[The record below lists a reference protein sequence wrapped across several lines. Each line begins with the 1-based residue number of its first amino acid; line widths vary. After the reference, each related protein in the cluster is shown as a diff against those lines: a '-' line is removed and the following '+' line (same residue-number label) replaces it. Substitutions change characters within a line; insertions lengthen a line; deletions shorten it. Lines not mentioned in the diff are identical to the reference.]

1 MGRNAYIAGTGL
13 YAPERVVDNKEAS
26 KIVGEDIS
34 EFMGTLGIEKRRLL
48 EDDQSTTDLA
58 VKAGER
64 ALEDAGLKA
73 EDIDLLIVSTD
84 TPDIISPQSSASVA
98 GELGMRWE
106 ATFFDINSSCTGFIA
121 ASEVAVNMIRSG
133 SMNNVL
139 VISVYAMT
147 PFAPMEKGKFFAI
160 FSDGAGACVYR
171 ASQGERGYLS
181 SHYISDG
188 KHWDSLG
195 IYVGGTRFPA
205 TVERIEGKGEVPPNL
220 TFFRRDLINRNPD
233 YWPIIIEEA
242 LKKAD
247 LKKEDIDCYIFT
259 QINRSAIKQ
268 TCENLGVPFEKT
280 HNVMGE
286 YGYTGN
292 ACIIMA
298 LDDARKK
305 GRVKEGDL
313 VALTASGVGYT
324 MSTII
329 FRL

>member
-1 MGRNAYIAGTGL
+1 MRNAFIAGTGL
-13 YAPERVVDNKEAS
+13 YAPERVIDNEEAG

-34 EFMGTLGIEKRRLL
+34 EFMGALGIEKRRIMA
-48 EDDQSTTDLA
+48 DDQSTTDLA
-58 VKAGER
+58 VRAGEK
-64 ALEDAGLKA
+64 ALQEAGLTG

-84 TPDIISPQSSASVA
+84 TPDIISPQTSASVA

-106 ATFFDINSSCTGFIA
+106 STFFDINSSCTGFVA
-121 ASEVAVNMIRSG
+121 AAEVAVNMIRSG
-133 SMNNVL
+133 SKDNVL
-139 VISVYAMT
+139 VISVYGMT
-147 PFAPMEKGKFFAI
+147 RYTSMEKGKFFAL
-160 FSDGAGACVYR
+160 FSDGAGACVFR
-171 ASQGERGYLS
+171 PASGDRGYVT
-181 SHYISDG
+181 SHYIGDG
-188 KHWDSLG
+188 NHWDSLG

-205 TVERIEGKGEVPPNL
+205 TVERLEGKGEVLPDL
-220 TFFRRDLINRNPD
+220 TFFRRDLINKNPE
-233 YWPIIIEEA
+233 YWPIIINEA

-247 LKKEDIDCYIFT
+247 LTKEDIDCYIFT
-259 QINRSAIKQ
+259 QINLGGVKQ
-268 TCENLGVPFEKT
+268 TCENLGIPFEKT
-280 HNVMGE
+280 HNIMDE

-298 LDDARKK
+298 LHDAREK

>member
-1 MGRNAYIAGTGL
+1 M
-13 YAPERVVDNKEAS
+13 D
-26 KIVGEDIS
+26 
-34 EFMGTLGIEKRRLL
+34 
-48 EDDQSTTDLA
+48 
-58 VKAGER
+58 
-64 ALEDAGLKA
+64 
-73 EDIDLLIVSTD
+73 
-84 TPDIISPQSSASVA
+84 
-98 GELGMRWE
+98 
-106 ATFFDINSSCTGFIA
+106 
-121 ASEVAVNMIRSG
+121 
-133 SMNNVL
+133 NVL

-147 PFAPMEKGKFFAI
+147 RFAPMEKGKFFTV
-160 FSDGAGACVYR
+160 FSDGAGACVFR
-171 ASQGERGYLS
+171 ASEEERGYIT
-181 SHYISDG
+181 SHYIGDG
-188 KHWDSLG
+188 NHWDSLG

-220 TFFRRDLINRNPD
+220 TFYRRELINRNPD

-247 LKKEDIDCYIFT
+247 LKKDDIDCYIFT
-259 QINRSAIKQ
+259 QINLSAIKQ
-268 TCENLGVPFEKT
+268 TCENLEIPFDKT

-298 LDDARKK
+298 LDEARKK
-305 GRVKEGDL
+305 ERVKKGDL